1 MKFTPG
7 VSGNPKGRPPRPRA
21 PTEAKLRGDI
31 LKASPAIIA
40 GLIARAEEGDTGAC
54 KILLDRVLPPLR
66 PTEPAVP
73 LVLGDL
79 AAATQRILEALE
91 TGIINLDQGA
101 KLANIVG
108 TLTRSAE
115 AADFEARLRALEAD
129 HADRRPA

>member
-7 VSGNPKGRPPRPRA
+7 TSGNPQGRPPRPRA
-21 PTEAKLRGDI
+21 PSEAKLRGDI
-31 LKASPAIIA
+31 LKASPAIVA
-40 GLIARAEEGDTGAC
+40 GLIAKAAEGDTTAS

-73 LVLGDL
+73 LALGDL

-91 TGIINLDQGA
+91 NGVINLDQGA
-101 KLANIVG
+101 KLAAIVG

-129 HADRRPA
+129 HANRRPA